1 MLLCTCWADWD
12 YEAMRVR
19 PVQVMHELRRMEK
32 PVVFD
37 ADSLHLVKN
46 NLDLM
51 RGWRNAFLT
60 PNRNEFQRLASAFD
74 IEVDPKEPTKQL
86 QQVAQHCSESWPG
99 FSGFDAPCLNRA
111 LGSVKYPVPVPLPTQ
126 WIYARCGHVHGVT

>member
-1 MLLCTCWADWD
+1 
-12 YEAMRVR
+12 MR
-19 PVQVMHELRRMEK
+19 ELRRMEK

-86 QQVAQHCSESWPG
+86 QQVP
-99 FSGFDAPCLNRA
+99 RA
-111 LGSVKYPVPVPLPTQ
+111 SSCVDTLGSTLWADTEPGLTPRRT
-126 WIYARCGHVHGVT
+126 W

>member
-1 MLLCTCWADWD
+1 
-12 YEAMRVR
+12 
-19 PVQVMHELRRMEK
+19 MEK

-74 IEVDPKEPTKQL
+74 IEVDPKEPVKQL
-86 QQVAQHCSESWPG
+86 QEVPRHRIALTYG
-99 FSGFDAPCLNRA
+99 FSPPAYAATNHA
-111 LGSVKYPVPVPLPTQ
+111 LSTVFTGLL
-126 WIYARCGHVHGVT
+126 RCTLRWA

>member
-1 MLLCTCWADWD
+1 
-12 YEAMRVR
+12 
-19 PVQVMHELRRMEK
+19 MHELRRMEK

-46 NLDLM
+46 NLDLL

-86 QQVAQHCSESWPG
+86 QQVPQHCLSAERG
-99 FSGFDAPCLNRA
+99 TLTQTQLKRGMATLRRTIHFRGLTLRA
-111 LGSVKYPVPVPLPTQ
+111 GGEPL
-126 WIYARCGHVHGVT
+126 ICEVHGDGSSACTMGVHDTAESSAYPD